1 MEERPPTRV
10 LVTGTGVPHDDESLS
25 VIRAAGFEV
34 CLEPWHSEIPALV
47 ESQTFDAIVVHLPL
61 PGVGLGVLLSSI
73 RSKEARCRQ
82 SGLVILTPEDNIGAI
97 ERLVGRGVNRVLPNT
112 ATAAE
117 VLEALEAVT
126 GAARRVS
133 IRLPVQ
139 LEVTLP
145 AGDSQAFCQTENVSE
160 SGMLLRG
167 FQHYP
172 LGTRF
177 SFQLQVP
184 GTDRSLKGVAEVT
197 RTTDADRENVEGFGA
212 RFVEVESSEW
222 LDLEKILGGE
232 ADPIN

>member
-1 MEERPPTRV
+1 MEERPTTSV
-10 LVTGTGVPHDDESLS
+10 LVTGTGVTGDDELLS

-34 CLEPWHSEIPALV
+34 RLEPWHSEIPALV
-47 ESQTFDAIVVHLPL
+47 ESQAFDAIVVYLPL

-82 SGLVILTPEDNIGAI
+82 SGLVILAPENNIGAI
-97 ERLVGRGVNRVLPNT
+97 EKLVGRGVNRVLPNT

-117 VLEALEAVT
+117 VLEALEAVQ

-232 ADPIN
+232 TDPVN

>member
-1 MEERPPTRV
+1 MAERPPAKI
-10 LVTGTGVPHDDESLS
+10 LVTGTSVQHDDELVS

-34 CLEPWHSEIPALV
+34 CLEPWHSEVPALV
-47 ESQTFDAIVVHLPL
+47 ESQAFGAIVVHLPL

-73 RSKEARCRQ
+73 RARAARCRQ
-82 SGLVILTPEDNIGAI
+82 AGLVILTPESDIGAV
-97 ERLVGRGVNRVLPNT
+97 EKLVGRGVNRVLPNS
-112 ATAAE
+112 ATAVE
-117 VLEALEAVT
+117 VLEALEVVQGVAQ
-126 GAARRVS
+126 RVS

-145 AGDSQAFCQTENVSE
+145 AGDSQAFCQTENLSE

-184 GTDRSLKGVAEVT
+184 GTDRCLKGIAEVT
-197 RTTDADRENVEGFGA
+197 RTTDAARENVEGFGA
-212 RFVEVESSEW
+212 RFVEVEPSEW
-222 LDLEKILGGE
+222 LEFERILIEKN
-232 ADPIN
+232 DPVH